1 MALKLANKDF
11 YLSIL
16 MRENSRLP
24 ILFKSAVK
32 QKDDVVL
39 AIEAVKLVQSLIA
52 KKESFGSSSLS
63 EAVID
68 VITHSDIGGEHCV
81 FKYLKFVF

>member
-1 MALKLANKDF
+1 MALELANKDF

-68 VITHSDIGGEHCV
+68 VITHSDIGGEHLV
-81 FKYLKFVF
+81 FEYLKFVF